1 MRTTRFAGILLALLA
16 LPALG
21 SGEAEAQAAAE
32 PSFLKAG
39 TAAPDFTLPGA
50 TRWGALAEPVQLS
63 DFKGKTVV
71 LAFFP
76 AARTRGCTIQMQ
88 TYRDE
93 YMRVFNGGRDVV
105 LIAISHDPVD
115 ALTSWAQDEDFPFL
129 FASDADGSVY
139 RSFGGVPGERGH
151 LGRTLVVIDG
161 EGQIAEL
168 LPRFREVDPTAY
180 DQLES
185 IVDRLQKAEDRN

>member
-1 MRTTRFAGILLALLA
+1 MKALRFTAVPLALLA
-16 LPALG
+16 L
-21 SGEAEAQAAAE
+21 
-32 PSFLKAG
+32 AG
-39 TAAPDFTLPGA
+39 TGNAHAQQQTEEPAFLAVGATAPDFSLPGA
-50 TRWGALAEPVQLS
+50 TRWGQLAEPVKLS

-93 YMRVFNGGRDVV
+93 YLRVFNGGRDVV
-105 LIAISHDPVD
+105 LIAISIDPVEEL
-115 ALTSWAQDEDFPFL
+115 ASWAYDEDFPFL
-129 FASDADGSVY
+129 FASDTDGSAY
-139 RSFGGVPGERGH
+139 KALGGVPGSRGH

-161 EGQIAEL
+161 EGKIVEL

-180 DQLES
+180 DELEA
-185 IVDRLQKAEDRN
+185 IVDRLNADGN